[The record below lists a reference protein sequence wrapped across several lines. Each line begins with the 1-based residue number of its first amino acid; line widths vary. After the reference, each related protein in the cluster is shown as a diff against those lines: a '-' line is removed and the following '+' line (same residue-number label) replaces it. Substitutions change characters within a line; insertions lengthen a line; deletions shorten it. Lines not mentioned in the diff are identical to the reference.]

1 MSGPVVVEELP
12 DFNNPPVIEIV
23 AAAQFVALPRLS
35 PADMVRVGQQ
45 LDVYELHELQPELPG
60 WRRPPPSTSA

>member
-12 DFNNPPVIEIV
+12 DFDNPPVIEIV

-35 PADMVRVGQQ
+35 LAGMVRVGQR
-45 LDVYELHELQPELPG
+45 LDGYELHELQPELPPMTVM
-60 WRRPPPSTSA
+60 R